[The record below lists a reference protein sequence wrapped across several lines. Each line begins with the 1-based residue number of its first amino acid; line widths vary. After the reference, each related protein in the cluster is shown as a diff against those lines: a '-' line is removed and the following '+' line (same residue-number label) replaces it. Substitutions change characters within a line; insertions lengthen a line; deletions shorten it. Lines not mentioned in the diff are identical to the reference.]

1 MIPDTDLPD
10 YYARRAGEYEKI
22 YTKPERQ
29 ADLASL
35 RTWLRE
41 QLTGHAVL
49 EVACGTGYW
58 TQAICASAE
67 SIVATD
73 INGQVLDIA
82 RHKTYTRDKV
92 EFRIADAY
100 TPGGLSGDFTAG
112 FAGFWW
118 SHVPKQRIL
127 SFLDCFHSKLR
138 RNALVVFLDNN
149 YVEGSSTP
157 IARRDRDGNTYQTRK
172 LENGAEFEV
181 LKNFPT
187 EAELKE
193 CVSGLAANIVVT
205 GLKYFWCL
213 RYTLR

>member
-112 FAGFWW
+112 IF
-118 SHVPKQRIL
+118 
-127 SFLDCFHSKLR
+127 
-138 RNALVVFLDNN
+138 
-149 YVEGSSTP
+149 
-157 IARRDRDGNTYQTRK
+157 DR
-172 LENGAEFEV
+172 
-181 LKNFPT
+181 
-187 EAELKE
+187 
-193 CVSGLAANIVVT
+193 
-205 GLKYFWCL
+205 CL
-213 RYTLR
+213 RALSERVHRLRVSHLLAEIRQHRLDDFGRHRGSCAVVEVNSHTKSDESPNRPRMTLI

>member
-35 RTWLRE
+35 RIWLRE

-73 INGQVLDIA
+73 INEQVLDIA

-112 FAGFWW
+112 FSGFLGA
-118 SHVPKQRIL
+118 HVSEQGVL
-127 SFLDCFHSKLR
+127 CFLVCFPSKMR
-138 RNALVVFLDNN
+138 RNCVVRFF
-149 YVEGSSTP
+149 
-157 IARRDRDGNTYQTRK
+157 AH
-172 LENGAEFEV
+172 
-181 LKNFPT
+181 
-187 EAELKE
+187 
-193 CVSGLAANIVVT
+193 
-205 GLKYFWCL
+205 KYGE
-213 RYTLR
+213 